1 MRLLLLMSF
10 PLVACLTGWTAAA
23 RDVHAPGRLVLP
35 AKGLSVALESGDI
48 TSKGI
53 SGQCLEIVSKA
64 GSSTLVVRKSPGDDT
79 PTVLVNGKK
88 RPWTDSSAGR
98 ARLGSIRLARDG
110 ALVYLRTWKTGD
122 KQIELLQDGRVV
134 RSWPRSVS
142 VKLLRLTGREAFL
155 LEGDPKSGTRL
166 MRYQRDDDG
175 KIDPDAETVVEFGS
189 CRPERL
195 RMGATHAWAEMDCG
209 EGRGKGIYRVSL
221 ETGEIG
227 EPVLAAPAAEFLT
240 LPKGFLPRISLHAK
254 GDTFAVVSGTP
265 SAMYFYQ
272 AVAGLLLSQTGEAR
286 ACSSD
291 AEGLQSWNQSYRV
304 RALATLF
311 AKTGD
316 PVFAELARKSIR
328 LTLAAR
334 DGERGRESPTN
345 PGCGWSSLIYGG
357 KDGERLSLMINQAM
371 IANALRAACRDLGVD
386 CPEASR
392 DRIETGAMCLAKAF
406 DDQFDPELNLY
417 RIRKG
422 IGFRFSGVVAPWN
435 WQMSFAALLNDLPEQ
450 SYRQRAKDLA
460 DNFLSEWQSAE
471 DGSLWRYWPRAYY
484 AEKGLTDDELI
495 GQRYEDTGHA
505 GISLLSLREFAR
517 GRAAETVK
525 PVQARLNHLVSFG
538 PETPRDLDG
547 RGPKATRWFPTGGWA
562 DYGSEE
568 FREILS
574 RPIPNRKSAGGV
586 YAFSR
591 LFEPDEAFRLT
602 FEIFACTDDCTLAGK
617 RSYGSWKSFLE
628 DNPLFDLPDD
638 GPASM
643 RPGDLGNSDN
653 QLNIHTP

>member
-1 MRLLLLMSF
+1 MRLLFLMSF
-10 PLVACLTGWTAAA
+10 PLVACLTAWTAAA
-23 RDVHAPGRLVLP
+23 TEMPDPGRLVLP
-35 AKGLSVALESGDI
+35 ANGLSVSLENGDI

-53 SGQCLEIVSKA
+53 SGQCLETVSKV
-64 GSSTLVVRKSPGDDT
+64 GSSTLVVRKSPGDDS
-79 PTVLVNGKK
+79 PEVFVDGKK
-88 RPWTDSSAGR
+88 RPWIGGSAGR

-110 ALVYLRTWKTGD
+110 ALFHLRTWKTGD
-122 KQIELLQDGRVV
+122 KQTELLQDGRVV
-134 RSWPRSVS
+134 RSWARNTS
-142 VKLLRLTGREAFL
+142 VKLLRLTDREVFL
-155 LEGDPKSGTRL
+155 LEDDRNNAARL
-166 MRYQRDDDG
+166 VRYHRDGDG
-175 KIDPDAETVVEFGS
+175 KILPDAETIVDFNG

-195 RMGATHAWAEMDCG
+195 RIGAKHAWAEMECG
-209 EGRGKGIYRVSL
+209 EGNGKGIYRISL

-227 EPVLAAPAAEFLT
+227 EPVLAAPSAEFLS
-240 LPKGFLPRISLHAK
+240 LPKGLLPRISLHAK

-272 AVAGLLLSQTGEAR
+272 AVTGLLLSQTGEAR

-311 AKTGD
+311 AKTSD
-316 PVFAELARKSIR
+316 PVFAELAKKSIR

-334 DGERGRESPTN
+334 DGERGRESPKN

-357 KDGERLSLMINQAM
+357 KEGERLSLMINQAM
-371 IANALRAACRDLGVD
+371 IANALRAACRDLGGK
-386 CPEASR
+386 CPGDLL
-392 DRIETGAMCLAKAF
+392 DRIEAGAMCLAKAF
-406 DDQFDPELNLY
+406 DDQFDPDLNLY
-417 RIRKG
+417 RIRKN
-422 IGFRFSGVVAPWN
+422 IGFRFSGSVAPWN
-435 WQMSFAALLNDLPEQ
+435 WQMSFAALLSDMQDQ
-450 SYRQRAKDLA
+450 SYRLRAKDIA
-460 DNFLSEWQSAE
+460 DEFLDEWQSAR
-471 DGSLWRYWPRAYY
+471 DGALWRYWPRAYY
-484 AEKGLTDDELI
+484 TEKGLTSEELA

-525 PVQARLNHLVSFG
+525 SVQARLNHLLSYG
-538 PETPRDLDG
+538 LETPRDLDG
-547 RGPKATRWFPTGGWA
+547 EGPRATRWFPTGGWA

-568 FREILS
+568 FREVLS

-591 LFEPDEAFRLT
+591 LFEPDEVFRLT
-602 FEIFACTDDCTLAGK
+602 IEIFACANDCALAGK
-617 RSYGSWKSFLE
+617 RSYRSWQSFLK

-638 GPASM
+638 RSAPM
-643 RPGDLGNSDN
+643 RSVHPGIFDN